1 MAPFF
6 MDQLYTP
13 INMCMNFRKVKMD
26 IQTWLSNEQLM
37 KPGLQILEGKNLA
50 QDIAMLR
57 TWVKDWNTKTTVLC
71 YDLKKSPVELTE
83 TLAQFSDIPVQYKEF
98 NDCRLISIGNLES
111 R

>member
-1 MAPFF
+1 
-6 MDQLYTP
+6 
-13 INMCMNFRKVKMD
+13 MCMNFRKVKMD
-26 IQTWLSNEQLM
+26 VQTWLTDQHLM

-71 YDLKKSPVELTE
+71 YDQKKKPEELTE

-98 NDCRLISIGNLES
+98 NDCRLIIIGNLE
-111 R
+111 RR

>member
-26 IQTWLSNEQLM
+26 VQTWLTDQHLM

-83 TLAQFSDIPVQYKEF
+83 TLAQFSDIPVQYKERE
-98 NDCRLISIGNLES
+98 DCRLIIIGNIES
-111 R
+111 K